1 MRKGKI
7 LTKIS
12 NTAEKVL
19 TKHSEIFMK
28 RKFYMLAGIL
38 LTCLALSVG
47 QAFAQSADPL
57 VETGAAVS
65 IAWTLVMGGLV
76 WFMQLGLAFLGVAL
90 SGEKPGQLLD
100 KKLP

>member
-38 LTCLALSVG
+38 LTA
-47 QAFAQSADPL
+47 
-57 VETGAAVS
+57 
-65 IAWTLVMGGLV
+65 
-76 WFMQLGLAFLGVAL
+76 
-90 SGEKPGQLLD
+90 
-100 KKLP
+100 